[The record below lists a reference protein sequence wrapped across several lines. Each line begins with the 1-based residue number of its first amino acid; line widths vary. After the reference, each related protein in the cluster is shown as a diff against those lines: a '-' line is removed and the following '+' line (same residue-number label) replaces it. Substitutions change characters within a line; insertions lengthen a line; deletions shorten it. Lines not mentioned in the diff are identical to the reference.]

1 MLVMSIVSLKGGVGK
16 TTLVL
21 GLAGAVLER
30 GLRVLVVDLDPQ
42 ANATTALDP
51 KDVKFTTNDV
61 LADARAGVL
70 KEAVTT
76 SGWGEEV
83 EVIAAEPALEHRNR
97 TEGKGSELRLRKAMN
112 GTPASYDLV
121 LVDTPPSLGEL
132 TKNALAASHRAL
144 VVAEPTLFAL
154 QGAQQALD
162 AVDIVRRSFNLRL
175 HTIGIVANRVR
186 HTAEHRFRLN
196 ELTNAYGD
204 LVFDPAMLDR
214 SAVMQA
220 QGACIPVQ
228 RWHSSGARA
237 ASQVLSTYLDRV
249 LSTTVKDRPSLLGR
263 R

>member
-1 MLVMSIVSLKGGVGK
+1 MLVMSVLSLKGGVGK

-21 GLAGAVLER
+21 GLAGAALER
-30 GLRVLVVDLDPQ
+30 GLRALVVDLDPQ

-51 KDVKFTTNDV
+51 KDVTFTANDV

-70 KEAVTT
+70 KEAVTM

-83 EVIAAEPALEHRNR
+83 QVIAAEPALEHRNR
-97 TEGKGSELRLRKAMN
+97 PEGKGSELRLRKAMN
-112 GTPASYDLV
+112 GTPSAYDLV
-121 LVDTPPSLGEL
+121 LIDTPPSLGEL
-132 TKNALAASHRAL
+132 TKNALAASQRAL
-144 VVAEPTLFAL
+144 VVAEPSLFAL

-162 AVDIVRRSFNLRL
+162 AVDVVRRGFNLRL
-175 HTIGIVANRVR
+175 RTIGIVANRVR
-186 HTAEHRFRLN
+186 PTSEHRFRLD
-196 ELTNAYGD
+196 ELATAYGD

-220 QGACIPVQ
+220 QGACVPVQ
-228 RWHSSGARA
+228 RWHSRGARA

-249 LSTTVKDRPSLLGR
+249 LATTVGDGPSLMGR